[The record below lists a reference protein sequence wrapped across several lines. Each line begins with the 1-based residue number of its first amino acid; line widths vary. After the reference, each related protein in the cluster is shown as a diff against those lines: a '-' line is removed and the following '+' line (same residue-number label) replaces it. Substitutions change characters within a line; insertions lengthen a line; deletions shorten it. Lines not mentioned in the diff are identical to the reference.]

1 VSWQAAARA
10 GGPPSATIPHHPHF
24 LPDTM
29 SKPFKRILFTGAA
42 GNLGRRLREH
52 LHRFADVVRLADLA
66 DIGPAGPGVVRCDLA
81 DRDQV
86 MAMCE
91 GVDAILHFGGVSTE
105 EAFDPIMQANILGM
119 ANLYEA
125 VHKLGIRRVVFAST
139 NHTMGMYRTTD
150 LVDATMPTRP
160 DGYYGVSKVFGESIS
175 RYYWDRFGIETV
187 CIRIGYCWPEA
198 TNYRQMVTWLG
209 LDDLVQLL
217 WRSLLTPRVGHTITF
232 GVSDNPGRWWDDRH
246 SRHLGYNPT
255 QSSLQFADKIAPVVD
270 WEDMDDITLTF
281 QGGVFLHNGPK
292 YKD

>member
-1 VSWQAAARA
+1 M
-10 GGPPSATIPHHPHF
+10 T
-24 LPDTM
+24 
-29 SKPFKRILFTGAA
+29 KPFRRILFTGAA
-42 GNLGRRLREH
+42 GNLGRRLRPH
-52 LHRFADVVRLADLA
+52 LQQFADVVRLADLA
-66 DIGPAGPGVVRCDLA
+66 ELGPAGPGEETVRCDLA

-91 GVDAILHFGGVSTE
+91 DVDAILHFGGVSTE
-105 EAFDPIMQANILGM
+105 EAFAPIMQANILGM

-139 NHTMGMYRTTD
+139 NHTMGMYKTTD
-150 LVDATMPTRP
+150 QVDAGMPTRP
-160 DGYYGVSKVFGESIS
+160 DGYYGVSKVFGESLS

-187 CIRIGYCWPEA
+187 CIRIGYCWEEA

-217 WRSLLTPRVGHTITF
+217 WRALVTPRVGHTITF
-232 GVSDNPGRWWDDRH
+232 GISDNDGRWWDDRQAK
-246 SRHLGYNPT
+246 HLAYRPV
-255 QSSLQFADKIAPVVD
+255 QSSRQFAHKIAQTVQ
-270 WEDMDDITLTF
+270 WEDMNDITLTF

>member
-1 VSWQAAARA
+1 M
-10 GGPPSATIPHHPHF
+10 T
-24 LPDTM
+24 
-29 SKPFKRILFTGAA
+29 KPFKRILFTGAA
-42 GNLGRRLREH
+42 GNLGRRLRPH
-52 LHRFADVVRLADLA
+52 LQRFADVVRLADLA
-66 DIGPAGPGVVRCDLA
+66 DVGPAGPGEEVVRCDLA

-105 EAFDPIMQANILGM
+105 EAFEPIMQANILGM

-139 NHTMGMYRTTD
+139 NHTMGMYKTTD
-150 LVDATMPTRP
+150 RVDATMPTRP
-160 DGYYGVSKVFGESIS
+160 DGYYGVSKVFGESLS

-217 WRSLLTPRVGHTITF
+217 WRSLVTPRVGHTITF
-232 GVSDNPGRWWDDRH
+232 GISDNDGRWWDDAH
-246 SRHLGYNPT
+246 SKHLAYKPV
-255 QSSLQFADKIAPVVD
+255 QSSRQFAHKIPAAVN
-270 WEDMDDITLTF
+270 WEDMNDITLTF

>member
-1 VSWQAAARA
+1 M
-10 GGPPSATIPHHPHF
+10 T
-24 LPDTM
+24 
-29 SKPFKRILFTGAA
+29 KPFKRILFTGAA
-42 GNLGRRLREH
+42 GNLGRRLRPH
-52 LHRFADVVRLADLA
+52 LQQFADIVRLADLA
-66 DIGPAGPGVVRCDLA
+66 DIGPAGPGEEVVRCDLA

-105 EAFDPIMQANILGM
+105 EAFAPIMQANILGM

-139 NHTMGMYRTTD
+139 NHTMGMYKTTD
-150 LVDATMPTRP
+150 LVDAGMPTRP
-160 DGYYGVSKVFGESIS
+160 DGYYGVSKVFGESLS

-187 CIRIGYCWPEA
+187 CVRIGYCWEEA

-217 WRSLLTPRVGHTITF
+217 WRSLITPRVGHTITF
-232 GVSDNPGRWWDDRH
+232 GISDNDGRWWDDRH
-246 SRHLGYNPT
+246 AQHLAYKPA
-255 QSSLQFADKIAPVVD
+255 QSSRQFAHKIPQAVN
-270 WEDMDDITLTF
+270 WADMQDITLTF

>member
-1 VSWQAAARA
+1 
-10 GGPPSATIPHHPHF
+10 
-24 LPDTM
+24 M

-42 GNLGRRLREH
+42 GNLGQRLREH
-52 LHRFADVVRLADLA
+52 LHQFADVVRLADLA
-66 DIGPAGPGVVRCDLA
+66 DIGPAGPGEEVVRCDLA

-86 MAMCE
+86 LAMCE

-139 NHTMGMYRTTD
+139 NHTMGMYKTTD

-160 DGYYGVSKVFGESIS
+160 DGYYGVSKVFGESLS

-232 GVSDNPGRWWDDRH
+232 GISDNPGRWWDDRH
-246 SRHLGYNPT
+246 SRHLGYRPV
-255 QSSLQFADKIAPVVD
+255 QSSLQFADKIAPAVN
-270 WEDMDDITLTF
+270 WEEMGDITLCF